1 MVRKLTR
8 ADKELA
14 AYLLTAG
21 AVGHAIADFAAGG
34 ALTKIERNTLLKIL
48 RKAMPP
54 IGRFVGRQATQAA
67 SSVGM
72 IARRHPVLT
81 AGAIAYIAH
90 KQGVT
95 LETARAIAEQEA
107 AAWQSQPQFFLE
119 EQLKER
125 IRGLDL
131 PPVLP
136 IMREAAMQTYG
147 EDFSG
152 LALRPSKAR
161 TRRRVSKA
169 NKAVQKAM
177 SWLKGG
183 GKAVTGT
190 ATGTLPKKAFRIA
203 VIAAGLANPGTKSK
217 PGKGKSI
224 INKIARRLKKWW

>member
-1 MVRKLTR
+1 MVRKLTK

-14 AYLLTAG
+14 AYLLGAG

-34 ALTKIERNTLLKIL
+34 ALTKVERNTLLKIL

-54 IGRFVGRQATQAA
+54 LGRFARRQAAQAA
-67 SSVGM
+67 GSVGM

-119 EQLKER
+119 EQVKER

-152 LALRPSKAR
+152 LTLGPSKR
-161 TRRRVSKA
+161 TVSKA
-169 NKAVQKAM
+169 NKAVKQAM
-177 SWLKGG
+177 TWLKGG
-183 GKAVTGT
+183 GKAVTG
-190 ATGTLPKKAFRIA
+190 AAAGTLPKKAFRIA

>member
-1 MVRKLTR
+1 MKLSR
-8 ADKELA
+8 ADKILVAE
-14 AYLLTAG
+14 Y
-21 AVGHAIADFAAGG
+21 FAAGWLVREVADRLLSG
-34 ALTKIERNTLLKIL
+34 RVTKVENSLFKSLAKSL
-48 RKAMPP
+48 
-54 IGRFVGRQATQAA
+54 GRAAGRTAVAA
-67 SSVGM
+67 AGTAGM
-72 IARRHPVLT
+72 VARRHPVLT

-90 KQGVT
+90 TQGVT

-119 EQLKER
+119 EQVKER

-152 LALRPSKAR
+152 LTLGPSKR
-161 TRRRVSKA
+161 TVSKA
-169 NKAVQKAM
+169 NKAVKQAM
-177 SWLKGG
+177 TWLKGG
-183 GKAVTGT
+183 GKAVTG
-190 ATGTLPKKAFRIA
+190 AAAGTLPKKAFRIA

>member
-1 MVRKLTR
+1 MARKLTK

-34 ALTKIERNTLLKIL
+34 ALTKVERNVLIKIL

-54 IGRFVGRQATQAA
+54 VGRFVGRQAAQAA
-67 SSVGM
+67 GSVGM

-90 KQGVT
+90 TQGVT

-107 AAWQSQPQFFLE
+107 RAWQSQPQFFLE
-119 EQLKER
+119 EQVKER

-152 LALRPSKAR
+152 LTIGPRPSK
-161 TRRRVSKA
+161 RRVSKA

-183 GKAVTGT
+183 GKAVTG
-190 ATGTLPKKAFRIA
+190 AVAGKLPGGAFRTA
-203 VIAAGLANPGTKSK
+203 VKAAGLANPNTKSK